1 MIINQQTNLMKKVIT
16 TTALLFS
23 AFTVLMAQ
31 DAPVFKPTKG
41 ANNLELN
48 FIPLN
53 GKPIQLTYIRYRKFL
68 SDNSAFRL
76 GIGLSYSSAKADSV
90 FNSNVTANTTVSSGY
105 KKTQF
110 GWNIRPGFEKHF
122 AGTNRLSPY
131 MGVELDLA
139 GQSSK
144 EVTPTGIDAQD
155 DFFIVTDKNKSKG
168 GFFRVGANVVAGFDC
183 YVTKHLYLGTKF
195 GFGFQMV
202 KYSDYKMTTEY
213 PASVTTIPTP
223 DPGNPNPV
231 DQGKET
237 NIGPNFNSAIRL
249 GFIF

>member
-1 MIINQQTNLMKKVIT
+1 MKKLIT

-23 AFTVLMAQ
+23 ACAFITAQ
-31 DAPVFKPTKG
+31 EATDFKPAAG

-48 FIPLN
+48 FVPLN
-53 GKPIQLTYIRYRKFL
+53 GKPIQLTYIRYRRFL
-68 SDNSAFRL
+68 SETTAFRL
-76 GIGLSYSSAKADSV
+76 GIGLSYSSSKADSV
-90 FNSNVTANTTVSSGY
+90 FNSNVTANTTVSSDY

-110 GWNIRPGFEKHF
+110 GWNIKPGFEKHF

-139 GQSSK
+139 GQSTK
-144 EVTPTGIDAQD
+144 EVNPTGIDAQD
-155 DFFIVTDKNKSKG
+155 GFFIVTDKNKNKG
-168 GFFRVGANVVAGFDC
+168 GFFRAGVNLVAGFDC
-183 YVTKHLYLGTKF
+183 YITKHLYLGTEL

-202 KYSDYKMTTEY
+202 KYSDYKMTTSY
-213 PASVTTIPTP
+213 PASVTTVPTP

-231 DQGKET
+231 SQGREM